1 MLEIKEQQLL
11 TELAD
16 RLRSEGAYGGWIDT
30 NTMKVHDV
38 PGEGHHV
45 EYIKSRM
52 SEWGIPRNA
61 VSSTDDYYT
70 IGHAKGLVRTVYSP
84 RGVIVI
90 DGMAKDLRKVAPI
103 IMGAAMQEDVEIVR
117 VNKVARLGERGTNM
131 KTFSM
136 PGQKGE
142 LQMFLRN

>member
-1 MLEIKEQQLL
+1 MLELKEHQLL
-11 TELAD
+11 NELAD
-16 RLRSEGAYGGWIDT
+16 RLRSDGSYGGWIDT

-45 EYIKSRM
+45 EYIKRRM
-52 SEWGIPRNA
+52 PEWGIPRDA

-84 RGVIVI
+84 KGVIVV

-103 IMGAAMQEDVEIVR
+103 IMGAAMQGDVNIVR
-117 VNKVARLGERGTNM
+117 VNKVTRLGEKGTNM
-131 KTFSM
+131 KNFSM
-136 PGQKGE
+136 PGHKGE
-142 LQMFLRN
+142 LQIFLRN